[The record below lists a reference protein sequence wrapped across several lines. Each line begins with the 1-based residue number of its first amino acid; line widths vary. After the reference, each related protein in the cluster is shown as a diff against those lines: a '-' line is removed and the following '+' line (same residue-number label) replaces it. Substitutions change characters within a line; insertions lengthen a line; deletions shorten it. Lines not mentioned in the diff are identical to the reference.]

1 MTTHQYLVENIKCL
15 GCVNSIKEHLL
26 KMKGVLAVEVVIEEQ
41 KVCVS
46 GYGLERDLFTQK
58 LKEIGYPEKGKNS
71 WLRKARSLV
80 NC

>member
-1 MTTHQYLVENIKCL
+1 MTTHQYLVENIKCN
-15 GCVNSIKEHLL
+15 GCVNSIKETLH
-26 KMKGVLAVEVVIEEQ
+26 KMQGVLAVEVLKEEQ

-46 GYGLERDLFTQK
+46 GYGLEREIFAQK

-71 WLRKARSLV
+71 WLSKARSMV